1 MWLARSSEVLGSAS
15 SVSLVQHSL
24 SVLRPCGPHLEVFL
38 VGLLVNALAIA
49 DSPLLTF
56 RPTGTYYP
64 VRPASVVK
72 TSACLR
78 RRTLP
83 GAEADSREV
92 WRPSSALVW
101 GLDEHPTGLPDPSTQ
116 RSQVF
121 STSQRFLLPQT
132 FPALF
137 HAGYAPGVCTS
148 RAFPLPESGTSLD
161 ARSPPDV
168 PKRSARPLPRQ
179 AVTDEWL
186 TTRSASGVCPSGK
199 SVRR

>member
-1 MWLARSSEVLGSAS
+1 
-15 SVSLVQHSL
+15 LVQHSL
-24 SVLRPCGPHLEVFL
+24 FVLRPCEMHLEVFL
-38 VGLLVNALAIA
+38 VGPLASALAIA

-56 RPTGTYYP
+56 RPTRTCNP
-64 VRPASVVK
+64 VRPVPVVK

-78 RRTLP
+78 RLALP
-83 GAEADSREV
+83 VSETDSREV
-92 WRPSSALVW
+92 LRPSSVLTW

-137 HAGYAPGVCTS
+137 RAGNAPGVHTS
-148 RAFPLPESGTSLD
+148 RAFPLPQSGTSFD

-168 PKRSARPLPRQ
+168 
-179 AVTDEWL
+179 T
-186 TTRSASGVCPSGK
+186 
-199 SVRR
+199 